1 MKIKLQSIEDAC
13 DCPFYVKSN
22 KSKRFCFIKQNISP
36 AQSMSLV
43 EENPDFDPLSWNEDC
58 KGKFENCAI
67 VSLLYNVN
75 DASAPKEE
83 LIAPAD
89 LESIED
95 YNPFEKYS
103 EEDPEEQQEPEA
115 TEPEDL
121 IFVKIVGVDNVYSVK
136 ADALVYPN
144 NQILQIDD
152 DELSQRSYNKIQ
164 DELDKIALPVALGTV
179 FQTSNG
185 GDHKGGIKA
194 KKIYH
199 AVVATQSRLV
209 NETAIIKSVVKSLTQ
224 ADADGCETVVMLP
237 MDCGTFDLHATA
249 YAQLNAIYKF
259 LETVNAQNLKNIFI
273 ITTKNDKVTLDIFN
287 EKFDRIFGE
296 E

>member
-1 MKIKLQSIEDAC
+1 MA
-13 DCPFYVKSN
+13 
-22 KSKRFCFIKQNISP
+22 
-36 AQSMSLV
+36 LV

-58 KGKFENCAI
+58 NGKFENCAI
-67 VSLLYNVN
+67 VSLLYNVS
-75 DASAPKEE
+75 DISAPTEE

-95 YNPFEKYS
+95 YNPFEEYS
-103 EEDPEEQQEPEA
+103 EEEQEPEV

-136 ADALVYPN
+136 ADALIYPN

-152 DELSQRSYNKIQ
+152 DELNQRSYSRIQ
-164 DELDKIALPVALGTV
+164 DELDKISLPVALGTV
-179 FQTSNG
+179 FQTGNG

-249 YAQLNAIYKF
+249 YTQLNAIYKF
-259 LETVNAQNLKNIFI
+259 LETVNSQNLKNIFI

>member
-13 DCPFYVKSN
+13 DCPFYVKSP
-22 KSKRFCFIKQNISP
+22 KSKRFCFIKQNMSP
-36 AQSMSLV
+36 AQSMALV
-43 EENPDFDPLSWNEDC
+43 EDNSDFDPLSWNDDC
-58 KGKFENCAI
+58 KGEFEKCAI
-67 VSLLYNVN
+67 VSLLYKI
-75 DASAPKEE
+75 KEDE
-83 LIAPAD
+83 PVIAPAD

-95 YNPFEKYS
+95 YNPFEEYS
-103 EEDPEEQQEPEA
+103 EDEPEEQTEEEIK
-115 TEPEDL
+115 EPEDL
-121 IFVKIVGVDNVYSVK
+121 IFVKIVGVDNIYSVK
-136 ADALVYPN
+136 ADALIYPN

-152 DELSQRSYNKIQ
+152 DELNYRSYNKVQ
-164 DELDKIALPVALGTV
+164 DELDKIAPPVALGTV
-179 FQTSNG
+179 YQTSNG

-194 KKIYH
+194 KRIYH

-209 NETAIIKSVVKSLTQ
+209 NETGIIKSVVKSLTQ
-224 ADADGCETVVMLP
+224 ADEDGCETVVMLP

-259 LETVNAQNLKNIFI
+259 LETVNAKNIKNIFI
-273 ITTKNDKVTLDIFN
+273 VTTKNDKVTLDIFN

>member
-13 DCPFYVKSN
+13 DCPFYVLSS
-22 KSKRFCFIKQNISP
+22 KSKRFCFIKQNMSP
-36 AQSMSLV
+36 AQSMALV

-58 KGKFENCAI
+58 NGKFENCAI
-67 VSLLYNVN
+67 VSLLYNVS
-75 DASAPKEE
+75 DISAPKEE

-95 YNPFEKYS
+95 YNPFEEYS
-103 EEDPEEQQEPEA
+103 EEEQESEV

-136 ADALVYPN
+136 ADALIYPN

-152 DELSQRSYNKIQ
+152 DELNQRSYSRIQ
-164 DELDKIALPVALGTV
+164 DELDKISLPVALGTV
-179 FQTSNG
+179 FQTGNG

-249 YAQLNAIYKF
+249 YTQLNAIYKF
-259 LETVNAQNLKNIFI
+259 LETVNSQNLKNIFI

>member
-13 DCPFYVKSN
+13 DCPFYVLSS
-22 KSKRFCFIKQNISP
+22 KSKRFCFIKQNMSP
-36 AQSMSLV
+36 AQSMALV

-58 KGKFENCAI
+58 NGKFENCAI
-67 VSLLYNVN
+67 VSLLYNVS
-75 DASAPKEE
+75 DISAPKEE

-95 YNPFEKYS
+95 YNPFEEYS
-103 EEDPEEQQEPEA
+103 EEKQESEV

-136 ADALVYPN
+136 ADALIYPN

-152 DELSQRSYNKIQ
+152 DELNQRSYSRIQ
-164 DELDKIALPVALGTV
+164 DELDKISLPVALGTV
-179 FQTSNG
+179 FQTGNG

-199 AVVATQSRLV
+199 AIVATQSRLV

-249 YAQLNAIYKF
+249 YTQLNAIYKF
-259 LETVNAQNLKNIFI
+259 LETVNSQNLKNIFI

>member
-13 DCPFYVKSN
+13 DCPFYVLSS
-22 KSKRFCFIKQNISP
+22 KSKRFCFIKQNMSP
-36 AQSMSLV
+36 AQSMALV
-43 EENPDFDPLSWNEDC
+43 EENQDFDPLSWNEDC
-58 KGKFENCAI
+58 QGKFENCAI
-67 VSLLYNVN
+67 VSLLYNVK
-75 DASAPKEE
+75 DISSPKEE
-83 LIAPAD
+83 IIAPPD

-95 YNPFEKYS
+95 YNPFEEYS
-103 EEDPEEQQEPEA
+103 EEEDEQEETEQ

-136 ADALVYPN
+136 ADALIYPN

-152 DELSQRSYNKIQ
+152 DELNRRSYNKIQ
-164 DELDKIALPVALGTV
+164 DELDKIVPPVSLGTV
-179 FQTSNG
+179 FQTGNG

-224 ADADGCETVVMLP
+224 ADEDGCETVVMLP

-259 LETVNAQNLKNIFI
+259 LETVNAKNLKNIFI

>member
-1 MKIKLQSIEDAC
+1 
-13 DCPFYVKSN
+13 
-22 KSKRFCFIKQNISP
+22 
-36 AQSMSLV
+36 MSLV
-43 EENPDFDPLSWNEDC
+43 EENSDFDPLSWNEDC

-67 VSLLYNVN
+67 VSLLYNVS
-75 DASAPKEE
+75 DVSAPKEE

-95 YNPFEKYS
+95 YNPFEEYS
-103 EEDPEEQQEPEA
+103 EEEPEEQQEPEA

-164 DELDKIALPVALGTV
+164 DELDKITLPVALGTV
-179 FQTSNG
+179 FQTGNG

>member
-13 DCPFYVKSN
+13 DCPFYVKSP
-22 KSKRFCFIKQNISP
+22 KSKRFCFIKQNMSP
-36 AQSMSLV
+36 AQSMALV
-43 EENPDFDPLSWNEDC
+43 EENSDFDPLSWNDDC
-58 KGKFENCAI
+58 KGEFEKCAI
-67 VSLLYNVN
+67 VSLLYKL
-75 DASAPKEE
+75 KEE
-83 LIAPAD
+83 ESVIAPAD

-95 YNPFEKYS
+95 YNPFEEYS
-103 EEDPEEQQEPEA
+103 EDEPEDQTEEEA

-121 IFVKIVGVDNVYSVK
+121 IFVKIVGVDNIYSVK
-136 ADALVYPN
+136 ADALIYPN

-152 DELSQRSYNKIQ
+152 DELNYRSHNRVQ
-164 DELDKIALPVALGTV
+164 DELDKIAPPVALGTV
-179 FQTSNG
+179 FQTGNG

-194 KKIYH
+194 KRIYH

-209 NETAIIKSVVKSLTQ
+209 NETGIIKSVVKSLTQ
-224 ADADGCETVVMLP
+224 ADEDGCETVVMLP

-259 LETVNAQNLKNIFI
+259 LETVNAKNLKNIFI

>member
-1 MKIKLQSIEDAC
+1 MKIKLQSIEDAF
-13 DCPFYVKSN
+13 DCPFYVKSP
-22 KSKRFCFIKQNISP
+22 KSKRFCFIKQNMSP
-36 AQSMSLV
+36 AQSMALV
-43 EENPDFDPLSWNEDC
+43 EENSDFDPLSWNDDC
-58 KGKFENCAI
+58 KGEFEKCAI
-67 VSLLYNVN
+67 VSLLYKI
-75 DASAPKEE
+75 KEDE
-83 LIAPAD
+83 PVIAPAD

-95 YNPFEKYS
+95 YNPFEEYS
-103 EEDPEEQQEPEA
+103 EDEPEEQAEEE
-115 TEPEDL
+115 TKEPEDL
-121 IFVKIVGVDNVYSVK
+121 IFVKIVGVDNIYSVK
-136 ADALVYPN
+136 ADALIYPN

-152 DELSQRSYNKIQ
+152 DELNYRSYNKVQ
-164 DELDKIALPVALGTV
+164 DELDKIAPPVSLGTV
-179 FQTSNG
+179 YQTSNG

-194 KKIYH
+194 KRIYH

-209 NETAIIKSVVKSLTQ
+209 NETGIIKSVVKSLTQ
-224 ADADGCETVVMLP
+224 ADEDGCETVVMLP

-259 LETVNAQNLKNIFI
+259 LETVNAKNIKNIFI

>member
-13 DCPFYVKSN
+13 DCPFYVLSS
-22 KSKRFCFIKQNISP
+22 KSKRFCFIKQNMSP
-36 AQSMSLV
+36 AQSMALV
-43 EENPDFDPLSWNEDC
+43 EENQDFDPLSWNEDC
-58 KGKFENCAI
+58 QGKFENCAI
-67 VSLLYNVN
+67 VSLLYNVK
-75 DASAPKEE
+75 DISSPKEE
-83 LIAPAD
+83 LIAPPD

-95 YNPFEKYS
+95 YNPFEEYS
-103 EEDPEEQQEPEA
+103 EEEDEQEETEEA
-115 TEPEDL
+115 EPEDL

-136 ADALVYPN
+136 ADALIYPN

-152 DELSQRSYNKIQ
+152 DELNRRSYNKIQ
-164 DELDKIALPVALGTV
+164 DELDKIAPPVSLGTV
-179 FQTSNG
+179 FQTGNG

-224 ADADGCETVVMLP
+224 ADEDGCETVVMLP

-259 LETVNAQNLKNIFI
+259 LETVNSKNLKNIFI

>member
-13 DCPFYVKSN
+13 DCPFYVLSS
-22 KSKRFCFIKQNISP
+22 KSKRFCFIKQNMSP
-36 AQSMSLV
+36 AQSMALV
-43 EENPDFDPLSWNEDC
+43 EENQDFDPLSWNEDC
-58 KGKFENCAI
+58 QGKFENCAI
-67 VSLLYNVN
+67 VSLLYNVK
-75 DASAPKEE
+75 DISSPKEE
-83 LIAPAD
+83 IIAPPD

-95 YNPFEKYS
+95 YNPFEEYS
-103 EEDPEEQQEPEA
+103 EEEGEQEESEQA
-115 TEPEDL
+115 EPEDL

-136 ADALVYPN
+136 ADALIYPN

-152 DELSQRSYNKIQ
+152 DELNRRSYNKIQ
-164 DELDKIALPVALGTV
+164 DELDKISPPVSLGTV
-179 FQTSNG
+179 FQTGNG

-224 ADADGCETVVMLP
+224 ADEDGCETVVMLP

-259 LETVNAQNLKNIFI
+259 LETVNSKNLKNIFI

>member
-13 DCPFYVKSN
+13 DCPFYVKSP
-22 KSKRFCFIKQNISP
+22 KSKRFCFIKQNMSP
-36 AQSMSLV
+36 AQSMALV
-43 EENPDFDPLSWNEDC
+43 EENSDFDPLSWNDDC
-58 KGKFENCAI
+58 KGEFEKCAI
-67 VSLLYNVN
+67 VSLLYKI
-75 DASAPKEE
+75 KEDE
-83 LIAPAD
+83 PVIAPAD

-95 YNPFEKYS
+95 YNPFEEYS
-103 EEDPEEQQEPEA
+103 EDEPEEQTEEEIK
-115 TEPEDL
+115 EPEDL
-121 IFVKIVGVDNVYSVK
+121 IFVKIVGVDNIYSVK
-136 ADALVYPN
+136 ADALIYPN

-152 DELSQRSYNKIQ
+152 DELNYRSYNKVQ
-164 DELDKIALPVALGTV
+164 DELDKIAPPVALGTV
-179 FQTSNG
+179 YQTSNG

-194 KKIYH
+194 KRIYH

-209 NETAIIKSVVKSLTQ
+209 NETGIIKSVVKSLTQ
-224 ADADGCETVVMLP
+224 ADEDGCETVVMLP

-259 LETVNAQNLKNIFI
+259 LETVNAKNIKNIFI

>member
-13 DCPFYVKSN
+13 DCPFYVLSS
-22 KSKRFCFIKQNISP
+22 KSKRFCFIKQNMSP
-36 AQSMSLV
+36 AQSMALV
-43 EENPDFDPLSWNEDC
+43 EENQDFDPLSWNEDC
-58 KGKFENCAI
+58 QGKFENCAI
-67 VSLLYNVN
+67 VSLLYNVK
-75 DASAPKEE
+75 DISSPKEE
-83 LIAPAD
+83 LIAPPD

-95 YNPFEKYS
+95 YNPFEEYS
-103 EEDPEEQQEPEA
+103 EEEDEQEETEEA
-115 TEPEDL
+115 EPEDL

-136 ADALVYPN
+136 ADALIYPN

-152 DELSQRSYNKIQ
+152 DELNRRSYNKIQ
-164 DELDKIALPVALGTV
+164 DELDKIAPPVSLGTV
-179 FQTSNG
+179 FQTGNG

-224 ADADGCETVVMLP
+224 ADEDGCETVVMLP

>member
-13 DCPFYVKSN
+13 DCPFYVLSS
-22 KSKRFCFIKQNISP
+22 KSKRFCFIKQNMSP
-36 AQSMSLV
+36 AQSMALV
-43 EENPDFDPLSWNEDC
+43 EENQDFDPLSWNEDC
-58 KGKFENCAI
+58 QGKFENCAI
-67 VSLLYNVN
+67 VSLLYNVK
-75 DASAPKEE
+75 DISSPKEE
-83 LIAPAD
+83 IIAPPD

-95 YNPFEKYS
+95 YNPFEEYS
-103 EEDPEEQQEPEA
+103 EEEDEPEETEEA
-115 TEPEDL
+115 EPEDL

-136 ADALVYPN
+136 ADALIYPN

-152 DELSQRSYNKIQ
+152 DELNRRSYNKIQ
-164 DELDKIALPVALGTV
+164 DELDKIAPPVSLGTV
-179 FQTSNG
+179 FQTGNG

-224 ADADGCETVVMLP
+224 ADEDGCETVVMLP

-259 LETVNAQNLKNIFI
+259 LETVNAKNLKNIFI

>member
-13 DCPFYVKSN
+13 DCPFYVLSS
-22 KSKRFCFIKQNISP
+22 KSKRFCFIKQNMSP
-36 AQSMSLV
+36 AQSMALV
-43 EENPDFDPLSWNEDC
+43 EENQDFDPLSWNEDC
-58 KGKFENCAI
+58 QGKFENCAI
-67 VSLLYNVN
+67 VSLLYNVK
-75 DASAPKEE
+75 DISSPKEE
-83 LIAPAD
+83 IIAPSD

-95 YNPFEKYS
+95 YNPFEEYS
-103 EEDPEEQQEPEA
+103 EEEGEQEESEQA
-115 TEPEDL
+115 EPEDL

-136 ADALVYPN
+136 ADALIYPN

-152 DELSQRSYNKIQ
+152 DELNRRSYNKIQ
-164 DELDKIALPVALGTV
+164 DELDKIAPPVSLGTV
-179 FQTSNG
+179 FQTGNG

-224 ADADGCETVVMLP
+224 ADEDGCETVVMLP

-259 LETVNAQNLKNIFI
+259 LETVNAKNLKNIFI

>member
-13 DCPFYVKSN
+13 DCPFYVKSP
-22 KSKRFCFIKQNISP
+22 KSKRFCFIKQNMSP
-36 AQSMSLV
+36 AQSMALV
-43 EENPDFDPLSWNEDC
+43 EENSDFDPLSWNDDC
-58 KGKFENCAI
+58 KGEFEKCAI
-67 VSLLYNVN
+67 VSLLYKI
-75 DASAPKEE
+75 KEDE
-83 LIAPAD
+83 PVIAPAD

-95 YNPFEKYS
+95 YNPFEEYS
-103 EEDPEEQQEPEA
+103 EDEPEEQAEEE
-115 TEPEDL
+115 TKEPEDL
-121 IFVKIVGVDNVYSVK
+121 IFVKIVGVDNIYSVK
-136 ADALVYPN
+136 ADALIYPN

-152 DELSQRSYNKIQ
+152 DELNYRSYNKVQ
-164 DELDKIALPVALGTV
+164 DELDKIAPPVSLGTV
-179 FQTSNG
+179 YQTSNG

-194 KKIYH
+194 KRIYH

-209 NETAIIKSVVKSLTQ
+209 NETGIIKSVVKSLTQ
-224 ADADGCETVVMLP
+224 ADEDGCETVVMLP

-259 LETVNAQNLKNIFI
+259 LETVNAKNIKNIFI

>member
-13 DCPFYVKSN
+13 DCPFYVLSS
-22 KSKRFCFIKQNISP
+22 KSKRFCFIKQNMSP
-36 AQSMSLV
+36 AQSMALV
-43 EENPDFDPLSWNEDC
+43 EENQDFDPLSWNEDC
-58 KGKFENCAI
+58 QGKFENCAI
-67 VSLLYNVN
+67 VSLLYNVK
-75 DASAPKEE
+75 DISSPKEE
-83 LIAPAD
+83 IIAPPD

-95 YNPFEKYS
+95 YNPFEEYS
-103 EEDPEEQQEPEA
+103 EEEDEQEETEE

-136 ADALVYPN
+136 ADALIYPN

-152 DELSQRSYNKIQ
+152 DELNRRSYNKIQ
-164 DELDKIALPVALGTV
+164 DELDKIAPPVSLGTV
-179 FQTSNG
+179 FQTGNG

-224 ADADGCETVVMLP
+224 ADEDGCETVVMLP

-259 LETVNAQNLKNIFI
+259 LETVNSKNLKNIFI

>member
-13 DCPFYVKSN
+13 DCPFYVLSS
-22 KSKRFCFIKQNISP
+22 KSKRFCFIKQNMSP
-36 AQSMSLV
+36 AQSMALV
-43 EENPDFDPLSWNEDC
+43 EENQDFDPLSWNEDC
-58 KGKFENCAI
+58 QGKFENCAI
-67 VSLLYNVN
+67 VSLLYNVK
-75 DASAPKEE
+75 DISSPKEE
-83 LIAPAD
+83 IIAPPD

-95 YNPFEKYS
+95 YNPFEEYS
-103 EEDPEEQQEPEA
+103 EEEDEQEESEQA
-115 TEPEDL
+115 EPEDL

-136 ADALVYPN
+136 ADALIYPN

-152 DELSQRSYNKIQ
+152 DELNRRSYNKIQ
-164 DELDKIALPVALGTV
+164 DELDKIAPPVSLGTV
-179 FQTSNG
+179 FQTGNG

-224 ADADGCETVVMLP
+224 ADEDGCETVVMLP

-259 LETVNAQNLKNIFI
+259 LETVNAKNLKNIFI

>member
-13 DCPFYVKSN
+13 DCPFYVKSP
-22 KSKRFCFIKQNISP
+22 KSKRFCFIKQNMSP
-36 AQSMSLV
+36 AQSMALV
-43 EENPDFDPLSWNEDC
+43 EENPDFDPLSWNDDC
-58 KGKFENCAI
+58 KGEFEKCAI
-67 VSLLYNVN
+67 VSLLYKI
-75 DASAPKEE
+75 KEDE
-83 LIAPAD
+83 PVIAPAD

-95 YNPFEKYS
+95 YNPFEEYS
-103 EEDPEEQQEPEA
+103 EDEPEEQAEEE
-115 TEPEDL
+115 TKEPEDL
-121 IFVKIVGVDNVYSVK
+121 IFVKIVGVDNIYSVK
-136 ADALVYPN
+136 ADALIYPN

-152 DELSQRSYNKIQ
+152 DELNYRSYNKVQ
-164 DELDKIALPVALGTV
+164 DELDKIAPPVALGTV
-179 FQTSNG
+179 YQTSNG

-194 KKIYH
+194 KRIYH

-209 NETAIIKSVVKSLTQ
+209 NETGIIKSVVKSLTQ
-224 ADADGCETVVMLP
+224 ADEDGCETVVMLP

-259 LETVNAQNLKNIFI
+259 LETVNAKNIKNIFI

>member
-13 DCPFYVKSN
+13 DCPFYVLSS

-36 AQSMSLV
+36 AQSMALV
-43 EENPDFDPLSWNEDC
+43 EENQDFDPLSWNEDC
-58 KGKFENCAI
+58 QGKFENCAI
-67 VSLLYNVN
+67 VSLLYNVK
-75 DASAPKEE
+75 DISSLKEE
-83 LIAPAD
+83 LIAPPD

-95 YNPFEKYS
+95 YNPFEEYS
-103 EEDPEEQQEPEA
+103 EEEDEPEETEEV
-115 TEPEDL
+115 EPEDL
-121 IFVKIVGVDNVYSVK
+121 IFVKIIGVDNVYSVK
-136 ADALVYPN
+136 ADALIYPN

-152 DELSQRSYNKIQ
+152 DELNRRSYNKIQ
-164 DELDKIALPVALGTV
+164 DELDKIVPPVSLGTV
-179 FQTSNG
+179 FQTGNG

-224 ADADGCETVVMLP
+224 ADEDGCETVVMLP

-259 LETVNAQNLKNIFI
+259 LETVNSKNLKNIFI

>member
-13 DCPFYVKSN
+13 DCPFYVLSS
-22 KSKRFCFIKQNISP
+22 KSKRFCFIKQNMSP
-36 AQSMSLV
+36 AQSMALV
-43 EENPDFDPLSWNEDC
+43 EENQDFDPLSWNEDC
-58 KGKFENCAI
+58 QGKFENCAI
-67 VSLLYNVN
+67 VSLLYNVK
-75 DASAPKEE
+75 DISSPKEE
-83 LIAPAD
+83 IIAPPD

-95 YNPFEKYS
+95 YNPFEEYS
-103 EEDPEEQQEPEA
+103 EEEDEQEETEE

-136 ADALVYPN
+136 ADALIYPN

-152 DELSQRSYNKIQ
+152 DELNRRSYNKIQ
-164 DELDKIALPVALGTV
+164 DELDKIVPPVSLGTV
-179 FQTSNG
+179 FQTGNG

-224 ADADGCETVVMLP
+224 ADEDGCETVVMLP

-259 LETVNAQNLKNIFI
+259 LETVNAKNLKNIFI

>member
-13 DCPFYVKSN
+13 DCPFYVKSP
-22 KSKRFCFIKQNISP
+22 KSKRFCFVKQNMSP
-36 AQSMSLV
+36 AQSMALV
-43 EENPDFDPLSWNEDC
+43 EENSDFDPLSWNDDC
-58 KGKFENCAI
+58 KGEFEKCAI
-67 VSLLYNVN
+67 VSLLYKL
-75 DASAPKEE
+75 KEE
-83 LIAPAD
+83 ESVIAPAD

-95 YNPFEKYS
+95 YNPFEEYS
-103 EEDPEEQQEPEA
+103 EDEPEEEPEEEA

-121 IFVKIVGVDNVYSVK
+121 IFVKIVGVDNIYSVK
-136 ADALVYPN
+136 ADALIYPN

-152 DELSQRSYNKIQ
+152 DELNYRSHNRVQ
-164 DELDKIALPVALGTV
+164 DELDKIAPPVALGTV
-179 FQTSNG
+179 FQTGNG

-194 KKIYH
+194 KRIYH

-209 NETAIIKSVVKSLTQ
+209 NETGIIKSVVKSLTQ
-224 ADADGCETVVMLP
+224 ADEDGCETVVMLP
-237 MDCGTFDLHATA
+237 MDCGTFDLHHTA

-259 LETVNAQNLKNIFI
+259 LETVNAKNIKNIFI

>member
-13 DCPFYVKSN
+13 DCPFYVLSS
-22 KSKRFCFIKQNISP
+22 KSKRFCFIKQNMSP
-36 AQSMSLV
+36 AQSMALV
-43 EENPDFDPLSWNEDC
+43 EENQDFDPLSWNEDC
-58 KGKFENCAI
+58 QGKFENCAI
-67 VSLLYNVN
+67 VSLLYNVK
-75 DASAPKEE
+75 DISSPKEE
-83 LIAPAD
+83 LIAPPD

-95 YNPFEKYS
+95 YNPFEEYS
-103 EEDPEEQQEPEA
+103 EEEDEPEETEEA
-115 TEPEDL
+115 EPEDL

-136 ADALVYPN
+136 ADALIYPN

-152 DELSQRSYNKIQ
+152 DELNRRSYNKIQ
-164 DELDKIALPVALGTV
+164 DELDKISPPVSLGTV
-179 FQTSNG
+179 FQTGNG

-224 ADADGCETVVMLP
+224 ADEDGCETVVMLP

-259 LETVNAQNLKNIFI
+259 LETVNAKNLKNIFI

>member
-13 DCPFYVKSN
+13 DWPFYVKSP
-22 KSKRFCFIKQNISP
+22 KSKRFCFIKQNMSP
-36 AQSMSLV
+36 AQSMALV
-43 EENPDFDPLSWNEDC
+43 EENPDFDPLSWNDDC
-58 KGKFENCAI
+58 KGEFEKCAI
-67 VSLLYNVN
+67 VSLLYKI
-75 DASAPKEE
+75 KEDE
-83 LIAPAD
+83 PVIAPAD

-95 YNPFEKYS
+95 YNPFEEYS
-103 EEDPEEQQEPEA
+103 EDEPEEQAEEE
-115 TEPEDL
+115 TKEPEDL
-121 IFVKIVGVDNVYSVK
+121 IFVKIVGVDNIYSVK
-136 ADALVYPN
+136 ADALIYPN

-152 DELSQRSYNKIQ
+152 DELNYRSYNKVQ
-164 DELDKIALPVALGTV
+164 DELDKISPPVALGTV
-179 FQTSNG
+179 YQTSNG

-194 KKIYH
+194 KRIYH

-209 NETAIIKSVVKSLTQ
+209 NETGIIKSVVKSLTQ
-224 ADADGCETVVMLP
+224 ADEDGCETVVMLP

-259 LETVNAQNLKNIFI
+259 LETVNAKNIKNIFI
-273 ITTKNDKVTLDIFN
+273 VTTKNDKVTLDIFN

>member
-13 DCPFYVKSN
+13 DCPFYVLSS
-22 KSKRFCFIKQNISP
+22 KSKRFCFIKQNMSP
-36 AQSMSLV
+36 AQSMALV
-43 EENPDFDPLSWNEDC
+43 EENQDFDPLSWNEDC
-58 KGKFENCAI
+58 QGKFENCAI
-67 VSLLYNVN
+67 VSLLYNVK
-75 DASAPKEE
+75 DISSPKEE
-83 LIAPAD
+83 IIAPPD

-95 YNPFEKYS
+95 YNPFEEYS
-103 EEDPEEQQEPEA
+103 EEEGEQEESEQA
-115 TEPEDL
+115 EPEDL

-136 ADALVYPN
+136 ADALIYPN

-152 DELSQRSYNKIQ
+152 DELNRRSYNKIQ
-164 DELDKIALPVALGTV
+164 DELDKIAPPVSLGTV
-179 FQTSNG
+179 FQTGNG

-224 ADADGCETVVMLP
+224 ADEDGCETVVMLP

-259 LETVNAQNLKNIFI
+259 LETVNAKNLKNIFI